1 MRNLL
6 HELKL
11 IEADLPYKISDEQ
24 KAYHIL
30 TALSPNLS
38 KDIINKI
45 KSKITSR
52 NQIATI
58 AQRYKKGV
66 KN

>member
-6 HELKL
+6 LELKL

-24 KAYHIL
+24 KIYYIL
-30 TALSPNLS
+30 TALSPNLN
-38 KDIINKI
+38 KDIISKTKFKI
-45 KSKITSR
+45 ISR

-58 AQRYKKGV
+58 V
-66 KN
+66 